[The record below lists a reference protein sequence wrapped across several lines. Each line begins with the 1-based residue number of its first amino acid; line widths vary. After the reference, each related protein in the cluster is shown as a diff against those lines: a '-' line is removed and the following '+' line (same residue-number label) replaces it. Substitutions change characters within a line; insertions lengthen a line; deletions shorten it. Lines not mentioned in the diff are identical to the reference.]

1 MQPFLDDLRQNG
13 SDLVIVAPEFSAT
26 VAAAIAAQ
34 PLANNYAVEL
44 VPTGAIYTYKTP

>member
-13 SDLVIVAPEFSAT
+13 SDLVIVAPEYSAA

-34 PLANNYAVEL
+34 PLPDNYAVEL